1 MASTST
7 RTGLRSPSERS
18 SKTCMLCSLGMDV
31 AVRLDA
37 DEDADVD
44 DHRHLGLS
52 EQREHAVTEVQIA
65 RRAVGVAFVELVD
78 GFGLNPV
85 KPHGGPPSA
94 PPCAADAGESPSS
107 SPARSSE

>member
-1 MASTST
+1 
-7 RTGLRSPSERS
+7 
-18 SKTCMLCSLGMDV
+18 MDV

-52 EQREHAVTEVQIA
+52 EQREHAVAEVQIA
-65 RRAVGVAFVELVD
+65 RRAVGVALVELVD

-85 KPHGGPPSA
+85 TLRA
-94 PPCAADAGESPSS
+94 NN
-107 SPARSSE
+107 SETSTSREFRP